1 MSALFFGE
9 YGMSEIRFTVTPRR
23 AGGRQQWLVEEA
35 GRGVVATFPSE
46 NAAVQHR
53 RDLQSSGPDRP
64 ACVARSLGEATS
76 SVRWR
81 LDLPPYDHASL

>member
-53 RDLQSSGPDRP
+53 RDLQDRVDRIAQP
-64 ACVARSLGEATS
+64 ASPGASARRHPA
-76 SVRWR
+76 
-81 LDLPPYDHASL
+81 